1 MVRASVH
8 SIILFI
14 TCCLFSHTLGGR
26 VLRSLLKLSE
36 RDGPVIFGFLTF
48 EHPKHMLKRIDKNYE
63 HFYDHVFLRSYP
75 FFFFFF
81 FFFFFAIQIYD

>member
-1 MVRASVH
+1 M
-8 SIILFI
+8 
-14 TCCLFSHTLGGR
+14 
-26 VLRSLLKLSE
+26 LRSLLKLSE

-81 FFFFFAIQIYD
+81 FFFFLLSRSMISQNTIAALSCKGFSYFDTYQF